1 MKHTIKNIILSV
13 ISICCLVFAI
23 HLFLGGVDNISA
35 DNNDISVEEPQG
47 IRSILL

>member
-1 MKHTIKNIILSV
+1 MNHTVKNIILSI

-35 DNNDISVEEPQG
+35 DNISIEEPQE
-47 IRSILL
+47 IRSILLQ